1 MSIWR
6 SAPPSDKRLFFVSV
20 FCLVGSLTALNLRES
35 NVRAAGGDEEF
46 YRFTD
51 VAAQVYSEIRSKYV
65 EEVDD
70 KEILEAALRGMT
82 SILDEHSQYMPPTVL
97 EDLEK
102 ETGKEY
108 GGLGI
113 HITVRQGILTV
124 IAPMP
129 GGPAARAGLQ
139 PWDRIVEIEGETTEK
154 MEMRDAVDKLMGP
167 PNTKVKFK
175 VWREG
180 LTEPVEYELARQ
192 NIRIES
198 VSHKMMDNNVG
209 YIRLSRFSENSTTD
223 MRKAINEL
231 KTQGMKS
238 IILDLRFNTGGLLR
252 EAIDISDLFLPKGA
266 PIVATKGRLRNQ
278 NREERSQNDPIVK
291 VPVFVLVN
299 GGSAS
304 ASEILAGALQ
314 DNHVALVIGPAG
326 QNTYGKG
333 SVQTIENL
341 TSSLQDDKNGNPRT
355 SALRLTTAR
364 YYTPSGRTIHRLGV
378 TPDIGVPIPRG
389 HESEV
394 LERGLLGDPP
404 NPRAFEE
411 DTNADAPVDDN
422 APFYTKARKPGFKND
437 DYKDI
442 ILNEALQE
450 MRLYMEMLPE
460 MNGTSD
466 TRNLAAV
473 KMVELETKQ

>member
-1 MSIWR
+1 
-6 SAPPSDKRLFFVSV
+6 
-20 FCLVGSLTALNLRES
+20 
-35 NVRAAGGDEEF
+35 
-46 YRFTD
+46 
-51 VAAQVYSEIRSKYV
+51 
-65 EEVDD
+65 
-70 KEILEAALRGMT
+70 
-82 SILDEHSQYMPPTVL
+82 
-97 EDLEK
+97 
-102 ETGKEY
+102 
-108 GGLGI
+108 
-113 HITVRQGILTV
+113 
-124 IAPMP
+124 
-129 GGPAARAGLQ
+129 
-139 PWDRIVEIEGETTEK
+139 

-180 LTEPVEYELARQ
+180 LAEPAEYELARQ

-198 VSHKMMDNNVG
+198 VSHQMMDNNVG

-266 PIVATKGRLRNQ
+266 PIVATKGRLREPEP
-278 NREERSQNDPIVK
+278 RRTLAERPPSSRCRSSCSST
-291 VPVFVLVN
+291 

-314 DNHVALVIGPAG
+314 DNHVAMVMGPAG

-341 TSSLQDDKNGNPRT
+341 SSSLQDDKNGNART

-411 DTNADAPVDDN
+411 DTDADTPVDDN

-450 MRLYMEMLPE
+450 MRLYMELLPE
-460 MNGTSD
+460 NERRRRHQEPRRGEDGGFGNQPVRGSTQEYESNRRRDDSRRLFFSGGRDGAPAETRMPHHAPLTPPATPSSDPSGRDRTS
-466 TRNLAAV
+466 TGAGCARRGVA
-473 KMVELETKQ
+473 